1 MVRGY
6 QADVLKDK
14 LVEVLSKSKTGLSG
28 VEISEKLGLNRITMT
43 KYLKVF
49 AAEGLIRQKDIGNVT
64 LWFIEE
70 GTEQFHF
77 PDDYF
82 KVKTKYLEH
91 LQTLSENQIYNLIRN
106 CIHSDVQIPK
116 LMIEVIIP
124 AIEFTRKLYEDGKI
138 GNSEKNLLDNFI
150 SKSIQLTNL
159 LPVES
164 NQNKNVIILS
174 ADANSTLITEAA
186 SSSFHSEEW
195 KVSFL
200 GNMSEAINVLFDL
213 DLQKF
218 LGKVWKQKKGI
229 MIIAVFSDTEEGL
242 NFFSESVNA
251 IKEEAG
257 KNLHLILCGKLGKK
271 TRIESDLLT
280 DNLDTVLQWSQTV
293 YESFES

>member
-6 QADVLKDK
+6 RVDILKDK
-14 LVEVLSKSKTGLSG
+14 LVEVLSQAKTGLSG

-49 AAEGLIRQKDIGNVT
+49 AAEGLVRQKNIGNVT

-82 KVKTKYLEH
+82 KVKTKYIEY
-91 LQTLSENQIYNLIRN
+91 LQSLSENQIYHLIRN
-106 CIHSDVQIPK
+106 CLNSNTKIPK
-116 LMIEVIIP
+116 LLTEAIIP
-124 AIEFTRKLYEDGKI
+124 ASEFVAKLYEDGKI
-138 GNSEKNLLDNFI
+138 GNSEKKLLDNFI
-150 SKSIQLTNL
+150 SNSIRLTNL
-159 LPVES
+159 QSVES
-164 NQNKNVIILS
+164 NPKKNVIILS
-174 ADANSTLITEAA
+174 ADAKSTLIAEAA
-186 SSSFHSEEW
+186 ASSFHSEEW
-195 KVSFL
+195 MVSSL

-218 LGKVWKQKKGI
+218 LGKVWKQKNGI
-229 MIIAVFSDTEEGL
+229 MIIVVFSDTEEGL
-242 NFFSESVNA
+242 NFFAESVNSV
-251 IKEEAG
+251 KEKAG

-271 TRIESDLLT
+271 TRVESDLLT

-293 YESFES
+293 YESFKS